1 MVVGAVAWLGKEGG
15 EASSGEPLMT
25 STGPAQACRSNAR
38 LLEPHSA

>member
-25 STGPAQACRSNAR
+25 STALDQTCRSNAR
-38 LLEPHSA
+38 